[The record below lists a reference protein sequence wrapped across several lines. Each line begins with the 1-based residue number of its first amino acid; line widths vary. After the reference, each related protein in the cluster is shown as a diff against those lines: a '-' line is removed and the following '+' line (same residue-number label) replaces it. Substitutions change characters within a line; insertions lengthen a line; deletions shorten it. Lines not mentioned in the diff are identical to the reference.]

1 MVLGVVGQRLHR
13 GRQFHD
19 VVEGGRHALTEQL
32 LGHAQDVRC
41 LTANLVGDGTGAVH
55 QFGGGHNVGDEAPF
69 FGGGGADGVAG
80 VEKLAGA
87 RHADHARQEPRT
99 AVAGYEADLEEGRA
113 EDRRVGGDARVT
125 QASHIIAEADGGAV
139 DRRDDRHFDAP
150 DRADNTMDAVA
161 VMLADVDACAAETVG
176 ALFHGFDIAACR
188 EGLARA
194 CQDDATDITVGID
207 AGCGLGEILRIVRRA
222 ERVADFGAVDGQGYH
237 VAVFFKQQGIGH
249 SSDAPLI
256 GQILRMHKHDLASYL
271 NVDFGNFN
279 FINHVSETNVNNF
292 RRP

>member
-1 MVLGVVGQRLHR
+1 MRQRLHG

-87 RHADHARQEPRT
+87 CHADHARQKPCAT
-99 AVAGYEADLEEGRA
+99 IAGDEADLEKGCA
-113 EDRRVGGDARVT
+113 ENCRVGGDARVA
-125 QASHIIAEADGGAV
+125 QASHVIAEANGRTI

-150 DRADNTMDAVA
+150 DGADDAVDAVA

-176 ALFHGFDIAACR
+176 AFFHGLNVSARR
-188 EGLARA
+188 ESLARA
-194 CQDDATDITVGID
+194 CQNDTAHVTVSID
-207 AGCGLGEILRIVRRA
+207 AGCGLGEIFRVIRRA
-222 ERVADFGAVDGQGYH
+222 ERIADFRPVDGQGDD
-237 VAVFFKQQGIGH
+237 VAVFLEQQGIRHGGG
-249 SSDAPLI
+249 APFGRAQPRRAMPRLFVRNTEI
-256 GQILRMHKHDLASYL
+256 WNFLTKCLKPTLTILDDL
-271 NVDFGNFN
+271 
-279 FINHVSETNVNNF
+279 E
-292 RRP
+292 